1 MKKHIKIV
9 LACLFIIVFS
19 VCLFFFKAESPT
31 DIQPVSIE
39 KESVIDTSLQY
50 EEKQETKI
58 EQKEKTGDESEIF
71 VSESPETPVA
81 TIEEETTVCSLII
94 KCDELLKNIEK
105 LDINKRPFVPEN
117 GIILQNNNI
126 SFSEGESVFDVLSR
140 ELRKLNIPFEYTK
153 STSYN
158 NVYIEGINNLYEHDL
173 GGFSGWLY
181 MVNGKS
187 PNYGCSQYILKNKDT
202 IEFTYYCNLQKTH
215 LS

>member
-9 LACLFIIVFS
+9 LASLFIIVFS
-19 VCLFFFKAESPT
+19 VCLFFFKAELPAPL
-31 DIQPVSIE
+31 QPLLTE
-39 KESVIDTSLQY
+39 KEENINTTSTPEESQDTKIQQ
-50 EEKQETKI
+50 EEKSY
-58 EQKEKTGDESEIF
+58 DESEIF

-140 ELRKLNIPFEYTK
+140 ELRKLNIPFEFTK
-153 STSYN
+153 STAYN

-202 IEFTYYCNLQKTH
+202 IEFTYYCN
-215 LS
+215 